1 MKFSDFQNEQLD
13 IALLSTLKGGIRSD
27 SPTVGCESHVC
38 ESAAE
43 SIANGMCTTAAC
55 SSRAA

>member
-13 IALLSTLKGGIRSD
+13 VALLSSLKGGLCQVPPS
-27 SPTVGCESHVC
+27 VGCESHVC

-43 SIANGMCTTAAC
+43 SIADGMCTTAAC